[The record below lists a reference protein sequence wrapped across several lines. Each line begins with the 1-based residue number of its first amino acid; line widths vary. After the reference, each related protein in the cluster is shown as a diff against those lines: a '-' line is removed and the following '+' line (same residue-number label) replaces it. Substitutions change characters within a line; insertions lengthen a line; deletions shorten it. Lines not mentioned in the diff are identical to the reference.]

1 MTPTEE
7 FAVAISVEVVLL
19 AIAWGLALRSR
30 WHLCWAFAAY
40 IPVVLVGN
48 IMVTWWPKQFH
59 IYWFWMGKQIAYDV
73 LKLGIALEVAWRT
86 FRIFPGARATVRR
99 VVLLILGVTTAL
111 VLAAPLDSSGSWF
124 LTMSG
129 HIQPRVVNGTTWI
142 LAATMGLAFFY
153 RVPLHPFHTGL
164 ISSLAAYLAVFG
176 TLLRLEGIY
185 GWAAQPYLNAL
196 DPAAYLLLTCW
207 WARIVWRPDSE
218 VALAHAEVLRKLELR
233 AASCG

>member
-1 MTPTEE
+1 MTPAEE
-7 FAVAISVEVVLL
+7 FAVAISVEGALL
-19 AIAWGLALRSR
+19 AIGLGLAVRGR
-30 WHLCWAFAAY
+30 WRLCWAFAAY
-40 IPVVLVGN
+40 IPVVLIAN
-48 IMVTWWPKQFH
+48 ILVSWWPNHFH
-59 IYWFWMGKQIAYDV
+59 VYWFWMGKQVAYDV

-86 FRIFPGARATVRR
+86 FRIFPGAQVMVRK
-99 VVLLILGVTTAL
+99 VVLLIV
-111 VLAAPLDSSGSWF
+111 VLTVAMVWAAPLDSSGSLY

-129 HIQPRVVNGTTWI
+129 HIHPRVVNGTTWI
-142 LAATMGLAFFY
+142 LAATMGLAFLY

-164 ISSLAAYLAVFG
+164 ISSLATYLAVFG
-176 TLLRLEGIY
+176 TLLRLEGLY

-207 WARIVWRPDSE
+207 WARIAWRPDSE

>member
-1 MTPTEE
+1 
-7 FAVAISVEVVLL
+7 
-19 AIAWGLALRSR
+19 
-30 WHLCWAFAAY
+30 
-40 IPVVLVGN
+40 
-48 IMVTWWPKQFH
+48 
-59 IYWFWMGKQIAYDV
+59 MGKQLAYDV

-86 FRIFPGARATVRR
+86 FRIFPGAGATVRR
-99 VVLLILGVTTAL
+99 VVLLILVVTTAM
-111 VLAAPLDSSGSWF
+111 VLAAPFDSSVSWF

-176 TLLRLEGIY
+176 TLLRLEGLY

-207 WARIVWRPDSE
+207 WARIAWRPDSE